1 MAVTTLMSP
10 LAHVVLL
17 FWWCPWWSPHWCLFW
32 HMWYCYSGYAHGG
45 HHTDV
50 SFGTCGPARWHKTDR
65 PFYILSVLSTGLL
78 VMLMPVITLMSSLPQ
93 MDQKDDTRMTDLL
106 ISSAFKRA
114 LTLAVTSWPCRETW
128 GPHWT
133 PRLEDLQH
141 HIDCRPRWSESL
153 HHCCLRRETAH
164 STCTVYVYIHTAC
177 LKISSH
183 ITLVKQYSEKC
194 RIYSSSETHNQQ
206 KVRKLAVNAA
216 QQGRYFF
223 GAFRNH
229 RGFKEMHNKRYIHI
243 CISNC

>member
-183 ITLVKQYSEKC
+183 ITLVNQYSEKNVE
-194 RIYSSSETHNQQ
+194 STHQVKHTTSKKSESWP
-206 KVRKLAVNAA
+206 L
-216 QQGRYFF
+216 
-223 GAFRNH
+223 
-229 RGFKEMHNKRYIHI
+229 MLHNKEDIFLEHLETTEVLKK
-243 CISNC
+243 CTTNAISIYV